1 LYINQKNG
9 TFRESIK
16 EYTRQISY
24 FGMGCDVADINNDGL
39 VDIGVVD
46 MAAEDHCRDKTLMA
60 GMDSEGF
67 KYYFYQLGYQFQY
80 MFNSLQLNNGNNTFS
95 NIAALAGV
103 LKSDWSWSALFTD
116 LKLDGYKDY
125 YVTNGYRRYGRDN
138 DFKIKMAEVRQAN
151 GGNVPLDRREELY
164 RMMPEIKLV
173 NKLYINDGNLH
184 FEDNSEVF
192 THPDLPSFSYGLAV
206 GDFDNDGDYDLV
218 LNNIDQKAFI
228 LKNNIR
234 ETGNHN
240 FIKITLDH
248 PNAAKKLT
256 SKVYVYTKESVQFQ
270 EYYFVRGYE
279 STMEESLLFGLGKMS
294 KIDSIKVIWPDNKVQ
309 ILREIEVNQTIN
321 IEYNPERIFNK
332 PANQLA
338 FFEKQNPA
346 ELNINYRHIENA
358 FDDFEE
364 EILLPQKQ
372 TAFGPAL
379 AVADV
384 NNDGLDDFFAGGGKG
399 QSGLLYLQQGNGSF
413 VPAES
418 QPWEIDA
425 MSEDVDAV
433 FIDPNQDGN
442 MDLLVLSG
450 GSGDF
455 VNEKHF
461 LIDRF
466 YANLGTGRFGKI
478 GNILPDL
485 QSASYSVIAEN
496 IDKDPENELLVLGAA
511 KPGNYP
517 LSEKIILYDYFDNKY
532 NDVTEEL
539 AVALLE
545 EKGLTRDAV
554 WIDLNN
560 DNAKDLITVG
570 EWQTINV
577 YINKNGKLYKKT
589 SDWGIEDKEGWWRS
603 IDKSDLDNDGDL
615 DFVVGN
621 VGINFKQKAK
631 KDYPLYLNSS
641 DFNENGTLDIV
652 LAKNNNNKIIPARGR
667 QSSSEQMPFTKDK
680 FETYN
685 AFASSSV

>member
-1 LYINQKNG
+1 
-9 TFRESIK
+9 
-16 EYTRQISY
+16 
-24 FGMGCDVADINNDGL
+24 
-39 VDIGVVD
+39 
-46 MAAEDHCRDKTLMA
+46 
-60 GMDSEGF
+60 
-67 KYYFYQLGYQFQY
+67 
-80 MFNSLQLNNGNNTFS
+80 
-95 NIAALAGV
+95 
-103 LKSDWSWSALFTD
+103 
-116 LKLDGYKDY
+116 
-125 YVTNGYRRYGRDN
+125 
-138 DFKIKMAEVRQAN
+138 
-151 GGNVPLDRREELY
+151 
-164 RMMPEIKLV
+164 
-173 NKLYINDGNLH
+173 
-184 FEDNSEVF
+184 
-192 THPDLPSFSYGLAV
+192 
-206 GDFDNDGDYDLV
+206 
-218 LNNIDQKAFI
+218 
-228 LKNNIR
+228 
-234 ETGNHN
+234 
-240 FIKITLDH
+240 
-248 PNAAKKLT
+248 
-256 SKVYVYTKESVQFQ
+256 
-270 EYYFVRGYE
+270 
-279 STMEESLLFGLGKMS
+279 
-294 KIDSIKVIWPDNKVQ
+294 
-309 ILREIEVNQTIN
+309 IEVNQTIN

-685 AFASSSV
+685 AFASSSVNDILGDDKIDSGVKLKAIDFHSYIIWNVGDRFEFEALPVLAQAFPVNDIAFTDINSDNIMDMILVGNDYNTEYETPRLDAGNGLAVINNGKGNMKSLTIRESGIYCPGDTKKIKILDKGNENQKFLIANNNASLEILK